1 MLAAL
6 FGAGEAVVTSSAAAL
21 VADLCDERQLGSAM
35 GAFGTIYDVG
45 HATGP
50 LLAGALIGLSGDQ
63 DFRAPFALI
72 AAILVV
78 SALAFRFGFGKII
91 PSHREL

>member
-1 MLAAL
+1 
-6 FGAGEAVVTSSAAAL
+6 
-21 VADLCDERQLGSAM
+21 M

-50 LLAGALIGLSGDQ
+50 LLAGALIGLFDDQ
-63 DFRAPFALI
+63 DFRAQFAMI

-78 SALAFRFGFGKII
+78 SASAFWFGFG
-91 PSHREL
+91 SGRR